1 MVGSS
6 HNDIKQTRI
15 EHMSKIDKNANLYDK
30 DGKLLRKAPLKDVT
44 IEELEKLIDEYE
56 GDKNSAE
63 YANLI
68 YSLTDLYRK
77 YGNPHEQDLLNS
89 IKAMQDKKE
98 KENVIKS
105 LNELNEQLG
114 NNNEDD
120 SRGVL
125 SSDENMANEDIE
137 DETAESNNIPSYDV
151 DSNASEYV
159 EPITE

>member
-1 MVGSS
+1 
-6 HNDIKQTRI
+6 
-15 EHMSKIDKNANLYDK
+15 MSKIDKNANLYDK

-77 YGNPHEQDLLNS
+77 YGNPHEQELLNS
-89 IKAMQDKKE
+89 IKAAQEKKD
-98 KENVIKS
+98 KENVTEA

-114 NNNEDD
+114 NNDEND

-125 SSDENMANEDIE
+125 SDDENMANEDIE
-137 DETAESNNIPSYDV
+137 DETDKPNDIPSYDV
-151 DSNASEYV
+151 DSNASEYI

>member
-1 MVGSS
+1 
-6 HNDIKQTRI
+6 
-15 EHMSKIDKNANLYDK
+15 MSKIDKNANLYDK
-30 DGKLLRKAPLKDVT
+30 EGNLLRKAPLKDVT
-44 IEELEKLIDEYE
+44 IEELEKMIDEFE

-77 YGNPHEQDLLNS
+77 YGNPHEQELLNS
-89 IKAMQDKKE
+89 IKAAQEKKD
-98 KENVIKS
+98 KENVTEA

-114 NNNEDD
+114 SNDEND

-125 SSDENMANEDIE
+125 SNDENMANEDIE
-137 DETAESNNIPSYDV
+137 DETVESNDIPSYDV

-159 EPITE
+159 EPINE